1 MGGPLHL
8 DQGDRNVFKPSS
20 LISWLIPCCATG
32 SSDPGTIK
40 ALLDKNNV
48 GILSAACCDS
58 TAGQKDEGL
67 KQNLLK
73 AMELTGDT
81 RPVIVETI
89 TSAQQHMRTLESQAD
104 ADQKKLIQSVVA
116 LFQANGL
123 SIFPLLIVNGRVAY
137 YGGVPSVE
145 MIQEQL
151 QKQPL
156 TTPSA

>member
-1 MGGPLHL
+1 M
-8 DQGDRNVFKPSS
+8 FKPSA
-20 LISWLIPCCATG
+20 LLSWLVPCCATG
-32 SSDPGTIK
+32 SSDPGAMK

-58 TAGQKDEGL
+58 TAGPKDEDL

-73 AMELTGDT
+73 AMEQAGDQ
-81 RPVIVETI
+81 RAVIVETI

-104 ADQKKLIQSVVA
+104 ASQKQLIQNVVA

-145 MIQEQL
+145 MIQEKL

-156 TTPSA
+156 TAQSA

>member
-1 MGGPLHL
+1 
-8 DQGDRNVFKPSS
+8 VFKPSA
-20 LISWLIPCCATG
+20 LLSWLVPCCATG
-32 SSDPGTIK
+32 SSDPGAMK

-58 TAGQKDEGL
+58 TAAPKDEGL

-73 AMELTGDT
+73 AMEQAGDQ
-81 RPVIVETI
+81 RAVIVETI
-89 TSAQQHMRTLESQAD
+89 TSAQQHMRTLELQAD
-104 ADQKKLIQSVVA
+104 AGQKQLIQDVVA

-123 SIFPLLIVNGRVAY
+123 SIFPLLIVNGRVAC

-145 MIQEQL
+145 MIQEKL

-156 TTPSA
+156 NALSA

>member
-1 MGGPLHL
+1 
-8 DQGDRNVFKPSS
+8 VFKPSA
-20 LISWLIPCCATG
+20 LLSWLVPCCATG
-32 SSDPGTIK
+32 SSDPGAMK

-58 TAGQKDEGL
+58 TAGPKDEGL

-73 AMELTGDT
+73 AMEQAGDQ
-81 RPVIVETI
+81 RAVIVETI

-104 ADQKKLIQSVVA
+104 AGQKQLIQNVVA

-145 MIQEQL
+145 MIQEKL

-156 TTPSA
+156 TAVGA

>member
-1 MGGPLHL
+1 
-8 DQGDRNVFKPSS
+8 VFKPSS
-20 LISWLIPCCATG
+20 LISWLMPCCATG
-32 SSDPGTIK
+32 SSDPSAMK

-58 TAGQKDEGL
+58 TAGPKDEGL

-73 AMELTGDT
+73 AMEQTGDP
-81 RPVIVETI
+81 RPVVVETI

-104 ADQKKLIQSVVA
+104 AGQKQLIQSVVA

-145 MIQEQL
+145 MIQERL

-156 TTPSA
+156 TALSA

>member
-1 MGGPLHL
+1 M
-8 DQGDRNVFKPSS
+8 FKPSA
-20 LISWLIPCCATG
+20 LLSWIMPCCATD
-32 SSDPGTIK
+32 SSDPSTMK

-58 TAGQKDEGL
+58 NAGPKDEGL

-73 AMELTGDT
+73 AMEQAGDT
-81 RPVIVETI
+81 RAVVVETI

-104 ADQKKLIQSVVA
+104 AGQKQLIQNVVM
-116 LFQANGL
+116 LFQTNGL

-145 MIQEQL
+145 MIQERL
-151 QKQPL
+151 QQQPL
-156 TTPSA
+156 NALSA

>member
-1 MGGPLHL
+1 MI
-8 DQGDRNVFKPSS
+8 KPSA
-20 LISWLIPCCATG
+20 LLSWLIPCCATG
-32 SSDPGTIK
+32 SSDASAMK

-58 TAGQKDEGL
+58 TAGPKDEGL

-73 AMELTGDT
+73 AMEQASDP
-81 RPVIVETI
+81 RAVIVETI
-89 TSAQQHMRTLESQAD
+89 TNAQQHMRTLEAQAD
-104 ADQKKLIQSVVA
+104 AGQKQLIQNVVA

-123 SIFPLLIVNGRVAY
+123 SIFPLLIVNGRVAF

-145 MIQEQL
+145 MIQEKL

-156 TTPSA
+156 TALSA

>member
-1 MGGPLHL
+1 M
-8 DQGDRNVFKPSS
+8 
-20 LISWLIPCCATG
+20 
-32 SSDPGTIK
+32 K

-58 TAGQKDEGL
+58 TAGPKDEGL

-73 AMELTGDT
+73 AMEQASDP
-81 RPVIVETI
+81 RAVIVETI
-89 TSAQQHMRTLESQAD
+89 TNAQQHMRTLEAQAD
-104 ADQKKLIQSVVA
+104 AGQKQLIQNVVA

-123 SIFPLLIVNGRVAY
+123 SIFPLLIVNGRVAF

-145 MIQEQL
+145 MIQEKL

-156 TTPSA
+156 TALSA

>member
-1 MGGPLHL
+1 M
-8 DQGDRNVFKPSS
+8 FKPSA
-20 LISWLIPCCATG
+20 LLSWLMPCCATG
-32 SSDPGTIK
+32 SSDPGAMK
-40 ALLDKNNV
+40 ALLDRNNV

-58 TAGQKDEGL
+58 TAGPKDEGL

-73 AMELTGDT
+73 AMEQAGDQ
-81 RPVIVETI
+81 RAVIVETI

-104 ADQKKLIQSVVA
+104 AGQKQLIQNVVA

-123 SIFPLLIVNGRVAY
+123 SIFPLLIVNGRVAF

-145 MIQEQL
+145 MIQEKL

-156 TTPSA
+156 TAVGA